1 MTRNEHFQVEP
12 KVFGLVFD
20 PPNQWSPSQMDLQ
33 PLDLDVQGPK
43 KLRLGAKFSHLDVGR
58 AVRDSGGVALQEHVE
73 VQPLKFSSLVSS

>member
-1 MTRNEHFQVEP
+1 
-12 KVFGLVFD
+12 
-20 PPNQWSPSQMDLQ
+20 MDLQ

-73 VQPLKFSSLVSS
+73 VQPLKFSSLVSSSALWGCGGFLMAHD